1 MIPRIS
7 LHFLHLHQL
16 PRLLRLP
23 FLLLLLSSCSH
34 LQPDDGTRAHLTRD
48 TRIVLPSPALE
59 TPLNRHQLLRVETG
73 DLRESFQVLLE
84 ASGEQVEL
92 VALSPVGA
100 RLFSLRYDGERIDTE
115 QLALDDRLPPPAQIL
130 ADVMLAYWP
139 VASWQDSLPASWTL
153 ADEGLQRL
161 LRDASGSRI
170 VEIQYRQEG
179 DDREPE
185 RLIQHHFD
193 YRIHIRRLD

>member
-1 MIPRIS
+1 MIRRIP
-7 LHFLHLHQL
+7 LHLRH
-16 PRLLRLP
+16 LLRLP
-23 FLLLLLSSCSH
+23 FMLLLLSSCSH
-34 LQPDDGTRAHLTRD
+34 MQPDDGTRAHLTRD
-48 TRIVLPSPALE
+48 IRIVLPSPALD
-59 TPLNRHQLLRVETG
+59 TPLQRHQLLRVETG

-84 ASGEQVEL
+84 ATGQQVEL

-100 RLFSLRYDGERIDTE
+100 RLFSLRYDGQRIDTE
-115 QLALDDRLPPPAQIL
+115 QLVMDERLPPPAQIL

-139 VASWQDSLPASWTL
+139 VASWRGSLPPSWELT
-153 ADEGLQRL
+153 DEGMQRL

-170 VEIQYRQEG
+170 VEIHYRQDG

-193 YRIHIRRLD
+193 YQIHIRRLD